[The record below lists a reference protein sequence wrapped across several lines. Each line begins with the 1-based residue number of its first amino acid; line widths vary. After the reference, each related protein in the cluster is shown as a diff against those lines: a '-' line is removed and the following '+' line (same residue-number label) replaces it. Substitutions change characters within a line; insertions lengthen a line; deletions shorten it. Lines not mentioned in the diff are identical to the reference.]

1 MYRKVIAMRTN
12 IDIDDKI
19 LEEAMKI
26 SHAATK
32 KDTIHLALIE
42 LIRREKMKKLSKLYG
57 SKLWEG
63 NLSRMRTQSK

>member
-1 MYRKVIAMRTN
+1 MRTN